1 MKITEIELLTE
12 NLPSTETF
20 YTEVLGLQLID
31 KKDNSIT
38 LLAGNSKLTFLKSAQ
53 VNPRYHFAFNIPK
66 NKLEEAILWAN
77 NKLELI
83 TTEGNEVIATFEAWN
98 ANSIYF
104 YDNNLNIVEFIA
116 RHDLDNASTKPFD
129 QTAIESISEIG
140 LVTDNPLALAE
151 ELIQLHELTYFSK
164 STKSESFVAL
174 GNDEGLFV
182 IVVTNRNWYPTKQKA
197 EKQYT
202 KVKIAVNGMVK
213 SITLNN

>member
-1 MKITEIELLTE
+1 MKILEIALLT
-12 NLPSTETF
+12 NDLHHTEAF
-20 YTEVLGLQLID
+20 YTQILGLQLAEKSED
-31 KKDNSIT
+31 CIT
-38 LLAGNSKLTFLKSAQ
+38 FFAGSSKLTFQKSEQ

-66 NKLEEAILWAN
+66 NKLEEAIQWAN

-83 TTEGNEVIATFEAWN
+83 TTEGSEVIATFEAWN
-98 ANSIYF
+98 ANAIYF
-104 YDNNLNIVEFIA
+104 YDNNQNIVEFIA

-140 LVTDNPLALAE
+140 LVTDNPIALAE
-151 ELIQLHELTYFSK
+151 ELIQLHGLTYFSK

-213 SITLNN
+213 SVILNN